1 LEGVDAVVSAAE
13 EEQSP
18 AILQVRS
25 TLQALSPEGSCM
37 RKFLKYKIIPMLSL
51 THLSLWD
58 SLFMKKLLNIMKSQV
73 KILKFLRITT

>member
-25 TLQALSPEGSCM
+25 TLQAL
-37 RKFLKYKIIPMLSL
+37 RDLA
-51 THLSLWD
+51 
-58 SLFMKKLLNIMKSQV
+58 
-73 KILKFLRITT
+73 